1 MVSDVTDN
9 RPPATQRDEAEP
21 VTALSDRA
29 LSDRA
34 VSDRALSVF
43 DAARRGMTPE
53 RWFARY
59 AHTLTDPASVLV
71 TGGTDSWMQR
81 LAELME
87 QSQRYPNLDAFRRT
101 HLSWRECQQ
110 VRSEMLRLQEPGL

>member
-21 VTALSDRA
+21 VTAFSDTG
-29 LSDRA
+29 L
-34 VSDRALSVF
+34 SDRALSVF